1 MFQIGDRFSFL
12 TDSAFK
18 GASLLVP
25 LLLKKYDMN
34 NQNKIKVLF
43 TGILTVLAGLTA
55 FILLQGAENVNMD
68 MKSETLQMKDYRI
81 QTVDLPQKMTF
92 CGEKVPLERV
102 DIREKID
109 RELMVNAYWHS
120 NSMLMIKRAN
130 RYFPIIEP
138 VLKRYGVPEDIKYL
152 AVAES
157 GLDPKIVSPAGATG
171 LWQFMKETGRQ
182 YGLEINGEVDERYHV
197 IKSTE
202 AACEYLL
209 SAYEKFGS
217 WSLVA
222 ASYNAGRRRILSEM
236 DRQEVTNYFDLLLN
250 SETARYV
257 FRILATKQIMNAPA
271 KYGFHIDK
279 NHLYPLIKCDTVVIK
294 GKISSFGNFAKDHD
308 ISYGVLKEF
317 NPWLRQ
323 EYLTNKGLKTYRIA
337 IPSKSFFNFDRRL
350 IKVHSKNWVTEN

>member
-1 MFQIGDRFSFL
+1 MSKPNKVSVFFSGVAAVALGLVALIVFQ
-12 TDSAFK
+12 SAE
-18 GASLLVP
+18 
-25 LLLKKYDMN
+25 
-34 NQNKIKVLF
+34 
-43 TGILTVLAGLTA
+43 TA
-55 FILLQGAENVNMD
+55 EVSV
-68 MKSETLQMKDYRI
+68 KSESVQMKDYRI
-81 QTVDLPQKMTF
+81 QTVEVPNRMTF

-120 NSMLMIKRAN
+120 NTMLMIKRAN

-138 VLKRYGVPEDIKYL
+138 VLKKYGVPEDIKYL

-171 LWQFMKETGRQ
+171 LWQFMRETGKQ
-182 YGLEINGEVDERYHV
+182 YKLEINGEIDERYHI

-202 AACEYLL
+202 AACRYLL
-209 SAYEKFGS
+209 SAYKKFGS

-222 ASYNAGRRRILSEM
+222 ASYNAGRKRILSEM

-250 SETARYV
+250 AETARYV
-257 FRILATKQIMNAPA
+257 FRILATKQIMSHPA
-271 KYGFHIDK
+271 KYGFHIEKD
-279 NHLYPLIKCDTVVIK
+279 HLYPLIPCDTIVVK
-294 GKISSFGNFAKDHD
+294 GAVKNFGDFAKNHE

-323 EYLTNKGLKTYRIA
+323 EYLTNKHLRTYKIA

-350 IKVHSKNWVTEN
+350 IKVHSKEWVTAN